1 MPREHA
7 RAATAAVPSMG
18 DGTGIL
24 NEVAAGGPVPDK
36 GYALFMQLAEQKR
49 VVTATGAAALV
60 FMAFALAACGTDG
73 PSDPEVARYVRQLSE
88 MNAEARVDAARRLGR
103 LGDAEAVPALRRA
116 TEDARPDVR
125 TEAAR
130 ALGRLG
136 HPDAIDSLA
145 ALLDGREWQ
154 QRRAAAEAIGR
165 IGDARG
171 VRPLIEALGD
181 SSPSVALVAASAL
194 VKIGEPSIGPL
205 IELLDE
211 QELDEDKLR
220 HATYALGELGDDRAV
235 EALLEQLAGRES
247 RRIKAA
253 IAEALGRIGSAD
265 VVQSLVALLEAM
277 SERDIEEVD
286 GEDRDRNEP
295 VRIAARRA
303 LARTGPPAAESLA
316 EAFAGEGS
324 EQFRLEVLEALSGI
338 DHPARTEAFI
348 KALVDSERDV
358 RRAAEQLLDDD
369 TDRRRAILEPAR
381 LAVLLESERDDVQRE
396 AARRLE
402 AVADES
408 VVDDLIAALDAAG
421 DEVRTS
427 LAHALARID
436 TDAATEALADLL
448 DDAAETVQFAAARA
462 LARRGDDRAVGML
475 KDMARLAHP
484 DRVDD
489 LDSDERDRVREAI
502 AALGRLGDEDAVS
515 VLEPVLEVN
524 HRGLRTSAIDA
535 LKQIE
540 AESALDAIA
549 TLLEDAPEEVR
560 LRAAHALADRGDRR
574 ATPVMVDLVKKA
586 HPDPDNDDDSI
597 PGSVRDTA
605 REGIDALV
613 KLGDPDG
620 FDAIVPLLKRYSWGD
635 QGLRTAAIRALVDID
650 PDRAVEPI
658 YEELKLTEW
667 QAEGSLEAMCRVAGR
682 LKDPK
687 IADALIDWLQDPP
700 PYEDIPRAS
709 DIRRAAAAS
718 LVDMGEI
725 AVDSLIERMTD
736 PRVREGTVGLVL
748 AEIGEPALDPLL
760 EALGDVDAE
769 RRRHAAWALGHM
781 GNEQAVEPLL
791 ELLKDDSD
799 SAVQGA
805 AAWALGRLR
814 DPRALEP
821 LLAMV
826 EADSDRLRG
835 EVVGAIGRLRKPEA
849 LDPLVAALDDS
860 APQVR
865 LAAARGLGV
874 LGDRRA
880 IEALRSAKE
889 DDDHRV
895 AAAAR
900 SSLSALG
907 AR

>member
-1 MPREHA
+1 MGE
-7 RAATAAVPSMG
+7 VPT
-18 DGTGIL
+18 DR
-24 NEVAAGGPVPDK
+24 PVPKK
-36 GYALFMQLAEQKR
+36 GCALFLQLAVQQR
-49 VVTATGAAALV
+49 FVTAVGAFALV
-60 FMAFALAACGTDG
+60 FMALSLAACGTDG
-73 PSDPEVARYVRQLSE
+73 PTDPEVARYVRQLSE
-88 MNAEARVDAARRLGR
+88 MDAKARVDAARRLGR
-103 LGDAEAVPALRRA
+103 LGDVEAVPALRRA
-116 TEDARPDVR
+116 TEDVRPDVR

-136 HPDAIDSLA
+136 DPEAIGSLA

-165 IGDARG
+165 ISDARG
-171 VRPLIEALGD
+171 VRPLIKALGD
-181 SSPSVALVAASAL
+181 SSPSVALVAATAL
-194 VKIGEPSIGPL
+194 VEIGEPSIGPL
-205 IELLDE
+205 IELLSE
-211 QELDEDKLR
+211 RELDEDKLR
-220 HATYALGELGDDRAV
+220 HATYALGEIGDDRAV
-235 EALLEQLAGRES
+235 EALLEQLAERES
-247 RRIKAA
+247 RRVKAA

-265 VVQSLVALLEAM
+265 AVDPLVGLLEVM
-277 SERDIEEVD
+277 SERDIEQVD

-303 LARTGPPAAESLA
+303 LARTGTAAAESLA

-324 EQFRLEVLEALSGI
+324 ERFRLEVLEALSGI
-338 DHPARTEAFI
+338 DHPVRTEAFI

-358 RRAAEQLLDDD
+358 RRAAERLLDENA
-369 TDRRRAILEPAR
+369 DRRRAILEPAR
-381 LAVLLESERDDVQRE
+381 LAVLLERERDDVRRE

-402 AVADES
+402 SVADES
-408 VVDDLIAALDAAG
+408 VIEALIGALGDADDA
-421 DEVRTS
+421 VRTS
-427 LAHALARID
+427 LAHALGRID
-436 TDAATEALADLL
+436 ADAATEALAELL
-448 DDAAETVQFAAARA
+448 DDASEPVQFAAARA

-475 KDMARLAHP
+475 KDMVRRAHP
-484 DRVDD
+484 DRVDA
-489 LDSDERDRVREAI
+489 LDSDERDRIREAI
-502 AALGRLGDEDAVS
+502 AALGRLGDEGVVL
-515 VLEPVLEVN
+515 VLEPVLVVN
-524 HRGLRTSAIDA
+524 HRALRTAAIDA

-540 AESALDAIA
+540 SESALDAIA
-549 TLLEDAPEEVR
+549 TLLEGAPQEVR

-574 ATPVMVDLVKKA
+574 ATPVMVDLVKEA
-586 HPDPDNDDDSI
+586 HPDPDSDDDSLS
-597 PGSVRDTA
+597 GSVRNAA
-605 REGIDALV
+605 REGVDALV

-620 FDAIVPLLKRYSWGD
+620 FDAIVPLLKRYAWSD
-635 QGLRTAAIRALVDID
+635 QGLRTAAIRALVEID

-658 YEELKLTEW
+658 HEQLKRTEW

-700 PYEDIPRAS
+700 PHEGIPRAS

-725 AVDSLIERMTD
+725 AVDPLIERLTD

-748 AEIGEPALDPLL
+748 AEIGEPALEPLL
-760 EALGDVDAE
+760 EALEDVDAQ

-781 GNEQAVEPLL
+781 GKEKAVEPLL
-791 ELLKDDSD
+791 ELLSNDAD

-835 EVVGAIGRLRKPEA
+835 EVVGALGRLRKPEA

-860 APQVR
+860 AAQVR
-865 LAAARGLGV
+865 LAAARALGV